1 MATSEPAKPNPSVK
15 PKIPRVLM
23 GANGYLTNEERIKQ
37 DEEELLA
44 LKKEALGI
52 TDEES
57 TEDKPSSEE
66 PKAETVQAESNTKQE
81 EKPKAEAQE
90 DDTKLSAEEKNFKKR
105 YGDLRRHS
113 QKKEE
118 EFNAKL
124 EALQAQ
130 LDKATKNELVLPKTD
145 EELEA
150 WSKEYPDVAGI
161 IETIADKKSKAT
173 AKDLEAR
180 MAEFEE
186 LRITAKREKAE
197 AELAGMHPDFVQ
209 IREDDAF
216 HSWAKEQPK
225 WVQDALYENTE
236 DAKSVA
242 RVIDLYKIDT
252 GIVTKKTNN
261 DKAAATSVKTKSIA
275 APEPDESAGHIR
287 ESEVAAMSIKEY
299 EKRQEEILDAQRNG
313 RFIYDMS
320 RKQLTIYILQIKL
333 QHIHNS

>member
-1 MATSEPAKPNPSVK
+1 MATSETAKQNPMVK
-15 PKIPRVLM
+15 PDIPKVMM
-23 GANGYLTNEERIKQ
+23 GRGGYLSNEERIKK
-37 DEEELLA
+37 EEAELEE
-44 LKKEALGI
+44 LKKEARAAAGI

-57 TEDKPSSEE
+57 PEDKPSSEE
-66 PKAETVQAESNTKQE
+66 PQTESVQAESDTQQKE
-81 EKPKAEAQE
+81 ESKPEAQE
-90 DDTKLSAEEKNFKKR
+90 EDIGAEEKNFKKR
-105 YGDLRRHS
+105 YGDLRRHT

-130 LDKATKNELVLPKTD
+130 VDKASKNELVFPKTD
-145 EELEA
+145 EELDA

-161 IETIADKKSKAT
+161 VEAIADKKSKAT

-197 AELAGMHPDFVQ
+197 AELASMHPDFVQ

-216 HSWAKEQPK
+216 HKWAEVQPK

-236 DAKSVA
+236 DAKSVS
-242 RVIDLYKIDT
+242 RVIDLYKVDT
-252 GIVTKKTNN
+252 GIVTNKSNN
-261 DKAAATSVKTKSIA
+261 SDKAAASSVKTKGASK
-275 APEPDESAGHIR
+275 PEADEASKYIR
-287 ESEVAAMSIKEY
+287 ESQVAAMSIKEY

-320 RKQLTIYILQIKL
+320 RK
-333 QHIHNS
+333 

>member
-1 MATSEPAKPNPSVK
+1 MATSETAKPNPMVK
-15 PKIPRVLM
+15 PDIPRVLM
-23 GANGYLTNEERIKQ
+23 GRSGYLNNEERIKK
-37 DEEELLA
+37 DEDELLA
-44 LKKEALGI
+44 MKKEALGI

-66 PKAETVQAESNTKQE
+66 PKAEPVQAESDTKQE
-81 EKPKAEAQE
+81 EKPETKAQE
-90 DDTKLSAEEKNFKKR
+90 DDSELGAEEKNFKKR

-130 LDKATKNELVLPKTD
+130 LDKASKNELVIPKTD

-161 IETIADKKSKAT
+161 VEAIADKKSKAT

-209 IREDDAF
+209 IREDDSF
-216 HSWAKEQPK
+216 HTWAKEQPK

-252 GIVTKKTNN
+252 GIQTKKTNSS
-261 DKAAATSVKTKSIA
+261 DKAAASSVKTKGA
-275 APEPDESAGHIR
+275 AKPEADEASKYVK

-320 RKQLTIYILQIKL
+320 RK
-333 QHIHNS
+333 

>member
-23 GANGYLTNEERIKQ
+23 GANGYLTNEERIKK

-66 PKAETVQAESNTKQE
+66 PKAEPVQAESDTKQE
-81 EKPKAEAQE
+81 EKQEAKAQE

-161 IETIADKKSKAT
+161 VEAIADKKSKAT

-180 MAEFEE
+180 IAEFEE

-261 DKAAATSVKTKSIA
+261 DKAAATSVKTKSAA

-320 RKQLTIYILQIKL
+320 RY
-333 QHIHNS
+333 